1 MCERPW
7 DSTRLQVGLGLG
19 LPAVLVGR
27 GHPQHPGGSEH
38 CGHSG
43 RAWGKCEA
51 QDLALS
57 CGRFG
62 EGGAGRV
69 ATLHTPFQ
77 GQEGAVGLVAET
89 PGSYF
94 LQRRRSR

>member
-1 MCERPW
+1 MCERLW
-7 DSTRLQVGLGLG
+7 DSTRLQVGLGPG

-43 RAWGKCEA
+43 RAWGQCEA

-57 CGRFG
+57 CWRFG

-69 ATLHTPFQ
+69 TTLQTLFQ
-77 GQEGAVGLVAET
+77 GQEGAGGLAAET